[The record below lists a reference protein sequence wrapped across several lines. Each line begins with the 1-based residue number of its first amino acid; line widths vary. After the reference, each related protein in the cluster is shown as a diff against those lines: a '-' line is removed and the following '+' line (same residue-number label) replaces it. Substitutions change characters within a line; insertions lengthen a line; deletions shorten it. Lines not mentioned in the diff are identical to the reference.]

1 MLIGVFN
8 PISSSPPAVRK
19 MESRSGNEMVTLYF
33 SLSADSIDAL
43 KPIGSVRYS
52 LWVDGYLFL
61 SQKDVIALRTVIR

>member
-1 MLIGVFN
+1 M
-8 PISSSPPAVRK
+8 
-19 MESRSGNEMVTLYF
+19 
-33 SLSADSIDAL
+33 SAGSIDAL